1 MPTQRWMPKPNE
13 RWVRGRARSMMNW
26 SGFSITRSSR
36 LPETYHI
43 TTRSPLRMV
52 WPPSSVSTS
61 AVRRIWAKGVCQRI
75 TSGTIVSIS
84 AGLSRSFWYWS
95 GFSFKASTD
104 PLMVL
109 RVVSLP
115 PTISRMMLPIRL
127 SGSMCRVAS
136 LCAII
141 EIRSFRGSALTR
153 SFQSLVK

>member
-1 MPTQRWMPKPNE
+1 MP
-13 RWVRGRARSMMNW
+13 S
-26 SGFSITRSSR
+26 SSR

-43 TTRSPLRMV
+43 TTRSPFLICL
-52 WPPSSVSTS
+52 PPSSVSTS
-61 AVRRIWAKGVCQRI
+61 AVRRICASGVCQRI
-75 TSGTIVSIS
+75 TSGTMVSIS

-95 GFSFKASTD
+95 GCSFSASTE

-115 PTISRMMLPIRL
+115 PTISRMMLPIKL

-141 EIRSFRGSALTR
+141 EIRSLRGGALTR
-153 SFQSLVK
+153 SFHSLVK